1 MRLCIYK
8 CYLACTVSIAGSVSG
23 IYRRIRAFLK
33 NILTHIQN
41 LVYPYHIQNP
51 DIFLSQ
57 TYPRYIQ
64 NTISNIFHLGRLIQ
78 FWMHLS
84 LKDARLYG
92 VFNVIFQTYSGM
104 FKIYSAIFILLR
116 HTKNLSILRNILLQR
131 YSGIF

>member
-1 MRLCIYK
+1 
-8 CYLACTVSIAGSVSG
+8 
-23 IYRRIRAFLK
+23 
-33 NILTHIQN
+33 
-41 LVYPYHIQNP
+41 
-51 DIFLSQ
+51 
-57 TYPRYIQ
+57 
-64 NTISNIFHLGRLIQ
+64 
-78 FWMHLS
+78 MHLS